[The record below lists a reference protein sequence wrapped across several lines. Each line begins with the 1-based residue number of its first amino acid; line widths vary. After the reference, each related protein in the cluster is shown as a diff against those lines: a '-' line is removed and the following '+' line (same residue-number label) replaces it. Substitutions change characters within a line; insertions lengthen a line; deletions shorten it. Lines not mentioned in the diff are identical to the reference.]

1 MFLSNIYA
9 LIKLYISIEV
19 TIEPDIKLK
28 IKKVS
33 HTFLHWVYENK
44 ADYAFLNNFW
54 QHFRKKISVQFL

>member
-33 HTFLHWVYENK
+33 HTFLH
-44 ADYAFLNNFW
+44 
-54 QHFRKKISVQFL
+54 